1 MSSLKRQLRQ
11 ELNEARRARERI
23 RTELLTTTLSEI
35 RNREIE
41 LNRELADE
49 DAIQVISRA
58 VRQRQEAAR
67 QMREGGRTDLAEKEE
82 REEALLQVYLPEAL
96 DENEVRQLI
105 RVTISN
111 GADNIGAVMKAV
123 MPKLKGR
130 FDGGEANRIV
140 REELGG

>member
-82 REEALLQVYLPEAL
+82 REAALLQVYLPEAL

-105 RVTISN
+105 RGTISN